1 MSNEGI
7 VRDARMLC
15 KEESRRDAVS
25 RGGTGVSPVIHAQDP
40 RASFKLPAGV
50 YLARYSRRDLTETS
64 GRFTFTDS
72 A

>member
-15 KEESRRDAVS
+15 KEESRRDAVR
-25 RGGTGVSPVIHAQDP
+25 RGGTGVPPVNHAQDA
-40 RASFKLPAGV
+40 RATFKLLAGV
-50 YLARYSRRDLTETS
+50 YLARYSRRDLTDTS
-64 GRFTFTDS
+64 GRLTFTDS

>member
-1 MSNEGI
+1 MRECFVKRKAGVMRLAEV
-7 VRDARMLC
+7 VRA
-15 KEESRRDAVS
+15 S
-25 RGGTGVSPVIHAQDP
+25 SPVIHAQDP